1 VSRLPARRAVAA
13 FDSASAMLLATAAG
27 LAGRPF
33 PRLGRGRAAA
43 AAVRAS
49 ALLPEPA
56 RTAAYSL
63 AGGAG
68 GVPAG
73 RLGELDAEEMAGW
86 VAGHYPERR
95 YPAVAI
101 GSSNGSAVHLW
112 AALGVPWLPQTL
124 LVSVRHRHAH
134 PDDARGAL
142 EFGARVAAPLLAANP
157 RIAVHQMHDPN
168 QDRLMVR
175 WMSYLRLKRLA
186 LGPTYER
193 FLADRL
199 APGAPIVLVRDRSRW
214 PVTRVADRHVF
225 QFGARG
231 GATADEYHRGGT
243 RVREFLRAQGAGRDR
258 WDPPA
263 PDGEA
268 PEAEWGLA
276 PELADD
282 VHRWAAARGHPVRE
296 LVLDEPEE
304 LSVPVADLHR
314 RWYAER
320 GLPTDRLLVE
330 SFVLHDPVAAL
341 RGARVPFWTVFPV
354 EPSLERTRRYLAG
367 NAAGNAAGAAPYRD
381 VGVLLFSHGVDS
393 IGLARPEEW
402 RALPGGARLVAVS
415 ERRFPADFPVF
426 ARYGSELRRDRP
438 RFPLPG
444 ERLPL
449 TVLDDV
455 DAALT
460 ANRRR
465 QGG

>member
-13 FDSASAMLLATAAG
+13 FDSASAMLLSTAAG
-27 LAGRPF
+27 LAGREF
-33 PRLGRGRAAA
+33 PRLGQGPVPAAL
-43 AAVRAS
+43 VRAS

-56 RTAAYSL
+56 RKAAYSL

-73 RLGELDAEEMAGW
+73 RLGDLDAEEMAEW

-95 YPAVAI
+95 YPAVAV
-101 GSSNGSAVHLW
+101 GSSNGAAVHLW
-112 AALGVPWLPQTL
+112 TALGVPWLPQTL
-124 LVSVRHRHAH
+124 LVSVRHRHAD
-134 PDDARGAL
+134 PDDARRAL
-142 EFGARVAAPLLAANP
+142 EFGARVAGPLLAANP

-186 LGPTYER
+186 LGPAYER

-199 APGAPIVLVRDRSRW
+199 APGAPVLLVRDRSRW

-231 GATADEYHRGGT
+231 GASADEYHSGGP
-243 RVREFLRAQGAGRDR
+243 RVRAFLRGHGAGRDR
-258 WDPPA
+258 WDPPE
-263 PDGEA
+263 PDAEA

-282 VHRWAAARGHPVRE
+282 VHRWAAAHGHPVRE
-296 LVLDEPEE
+296 LVLDEPED
-304 LSVPVADLHR
+304 LSAPVAELHR
-314 RWYAER
+314 RWYARR
-320 GLPTDRLLVE
+320 GLPADRLLVE

-341 RGARVPFWTVFPV
+341 RCGRVPFWTVFPV
-354 EPSLERTRRYLAG
+354 RPSLERTRDHLADH
-367 NAAGNAAGAAPYRD
+367 AAAAAAYRD

-393 IGLARPEEW
+393 IGLAPPPQW
-402 RALPGGARLVAVS
+402 RALPGGARLLAVD

-426 ARYGSELRRDRP
+426 ARYGPALRRERP
-438 RFPLPG
+438 RFPLPA

-449 TVLDDV
+449 SVVDEV
-455 DAALT
+455 DAALS
-460 ANRRR
+460 ANRRGPSR
-465 QGG
+465 